1 MRINSSENRSHL
13 VRMTITVAII
23 ASLCF
28 SVGEGLRLTPF
39 PISTLSLSKSGLEL
53 RNSLIVA
60 SGISVQHYGPINV
73 SSNPQTL
80 KRAKRHALDCDFP
93 PIPNINQLPGDDT
106 KSHLA
111 EESLRLVSP
120 LQVSQLA
127 DRAPPFTA

>member
-1 MRINSSENRSHL
+1 
-13 VRMTITVAII
+13 MTITVAII

-39 PISTLSLSKSGLEL
+39 PISTLSLSNSGLEL
-53 RNSLIVA
+53 RNRLIVA
-60 SGISVQHYGPINV
+60 SGVSLQDYGPINV
-73 SSNPQTL
+73 SSHAQTL
-80 KRAKRHALDCDFP
+80 KRGKRHTLDCDFP
-93 PIPNINQLPGDDT
+93 PFPNTNRLPGNDT
-106 KSHLA
+106 NSHIA